1 MREQS
6 EKKIP
11 CILADTVGLG
21 HLEVRGGQRAWAEAE
36 QIPRREVSSLQR
48 ERPPPYLS
56 HAEENPRPLSLH
68 SQGRRERM
76 HQDPKHHE
84 SGSSIAQK
92 PRISKAGNRYLRA
105 ALYMPALV
113 AVQHDPA
120 LRAFYQRLLDHGK
133 AKLQALVAVMRKLL
147 HAAWGMF
154 RNDQPYDGAK
164 LCPQA

>member
-11 CILADTVGLG
+11 CILADAVGLG
-21 HLEVRGGQRAWAEAE
+21 HLEVRGGQRAWAGGRADPEA
-36 QIPRREVSSLQR
+36 R
-48 ERPPPYLS
+48 
-56 HAEENPRPLSLH
+56 
-68 SQGRRERM
+68 SQ
-76 HQDPKHHE
+76 QP
-84 SGSSIAQK
+84 AT
-92 PRISKAGNRYLRA
+92 RA
-105 ALYMPALV
+105 APAL
-113 AVQHDPA
+113 PFS
-120 LRAFYQRLLDHGK
+120 RRGESEAFGK